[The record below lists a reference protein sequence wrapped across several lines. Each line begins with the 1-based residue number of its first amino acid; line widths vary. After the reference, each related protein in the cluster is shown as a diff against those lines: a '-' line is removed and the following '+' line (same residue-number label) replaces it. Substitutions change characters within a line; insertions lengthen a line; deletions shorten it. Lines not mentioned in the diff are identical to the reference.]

1 MQAPNAQGIMGLMSQ
16 GRAPQGAPQQMPSP
30 MKASPMAGLGSVEDR
45 VAAYRGNPA
54 PLQQRYQMS
63 QDLLDLLALQKIKSE
78 KDAAARQM
86 QLQMSQ
92 QQAAQGM
99 EPQTV
104 AQQREKE
111 VHDLTKAELAQQ
123 RGETAQQQMDQQQ
136 DAMKRAMSGGIAGA
150 PGAATAAQPKA
161 MATGGIVAFDSGG
174 TVDAARA
181 RRKTAQ
187 EAVYKFGSRQRQ
199 QDPEG
204 FRAAQAELDAAN
216 EALKAAEKVYATEMS
231 AAGIDRPAT
240 SRQDVGAVNRYQQ
253 SQGINVGAPPVSDT
267 YPDETK
273 RGTAA
278 GLTAPSASNLQVP
291 PPAAPTVRPP
301 AAAPGGAPAGPAAPA
316 APAAPAPGAPAE
328 GLAALVDKTA
338 TGMMNI
344 DPEAKQKAM
353 EDRIRAA
360 YALTPEQKAVY
371 DQGIAQRQKM
381 FEETYDPEKQR
392 QQGLIKYLLGA
403 GGRRYGEFAGGA
415 EAGMSYDEAQRQAK
429 IKDFDALQKSREGLV
444 GLEREG
450 IKPSIEGGLA
460 ALKEYSTSQRGGV
473 EAGYKRVEGALDRDS
488 KERIARDNNRIQA
501 AIAQA
506 TREQTTEIRR
516 QGLIKDIDQTEVRA
530 MGEIQKGPIAKAAAG
545 LEQIKAMNPK
555 GFTKEQQQQ
564 LDDLNR
570 QLQDAQDAL
579 RAQMDVY
586 RERLSGFTGAGK
598 GKTGSGQWG
607 ELNVVPGKK

>member
-16 GRAPQGAPQQMPSP
+16 GRAPQGAPQQPPMPSP

-86 QLQMSQ
+86 QLQMGQ

-111 VHDLTKAELAQQ
+111 VMELTKNELAQQ
-123 RGETAQQQMDQQQ
+123 RGETAQHQQEQQQ
-136 DAMKRAMSGGIAGA
+136 AAMQKMMGGIASA
-150 PGAATAAQPKA
+150 PGAAAAAQPKA
-161 MATGGIVAFDSGG
+161 MATGGIVAFPDGG
-174 TVDAARA
+174 AVNDKAGNPLDTARE
-181 RRKTAQ
+181 RRRIAQ
-187 EAVYKFGSRQRQ
+187 EALYRFGLRQRQ
-199 QDPEG
+199 QDPEA
-204 FRAAQAELDAAN
+204 FRAAQEELRAADDAVR
-216 EALKAAEKVYATEMS
+216 AAEFAESGGPAGVMRRPMGAGPVAP
-231 AAGIDRPAT
+231 AAPAT
-240 SRQDVGAVNRYQQ
+240 PAGPA
-253 SQGINVGAPPVSDT
+253 VSDT
-267 YPDETK
+267 YPDESR
-273 RGTAA
+273 RGAAA
-278 GLTAPSASNLQVP
+278 GLTAPTGAAPQVP

-301 AAAPGGAPAGPAAPA
+301 TAMPGAGPAAPA
-316 APAAPAPGAPAE
+316 AAPAQGAPAD
-328 GLAALVDKTA
+328 GLASLVDKTA
-338 TGMMNI
+338 TNMMNI
-344 DPEAKQKAM
+344 DPEAKQRAM

-392 QQGLIKYLLGA
+392 QQGIIKYLLGA

-460 ALKEYSTSQRGGV
+460 ALKEYATGQRGGL

-488 KERIARDNNRIQA
+488 RERIARDSNRIQGM
-501 AIAQA
+501 IAQA
-506 TREQTTEIRR
+506 TRDQTLEIRR
-516 QGLIKDIDQTEVRA
+516 QGFMQDINKTETRA
-530 MGEIQKGPIAKAAAG
+530 LGDIQKGPIAKAAAG

-570 QLQDAQDAL
+570 QLQDAEQVI

-586 RERLSGFTGAGK
+586 REQLGGFTGAGK
-598 GKTGSGQWG
+598 GKSGSGQWG